1 MMATTLSAVA
11 QELGAIVND
20 SDPNL
25 LMPYLYC
32 TLALYA
38 VHSLGASQGTTA
50 SALRTLRTAT
60 L

>member
-1 MMATTLSAVA
+1 MSAVA
-11 QELGAIVND
+11 QELSAIVKE

-38 VHSLGASQGTTA
+38 VHSLGGRSGN
-50 SALRTLRTAT
+50 LIPTLRSVTS
-60 L
+60 

>member
-1 MMATTLSAVA
+1 MLATRLSAVA
-11 QELGAIVND
+11 QELGDIVNE

-38 VHSLGASQGTTA
+38 AHSMGGTQGNL
-50 SALRTLRTAT
+50 LRTLRGTPA
-60 L
+60 